1 MSARPDGRRH
11 RRSGFSVPVV
21 DTAPASLHEQVAEA
35 VAFLDRFAADIREL
49 QATGTVEDIR
59 LDFPVKARAG
69 REVAAQF
76 ELFPAE
82 LVRKAGALGIALE
95 ISLYPSDDEL

>member
-1 MSARPDGRRH
+1 LGQ
-11 RRSGFSVPVV
+11 
-21 DTAPASLHEQVAEA
+21 QVADA
-35 VAFLDRFAADIREL
+35 VAFLDRFAADIRAL
-49 QATGTVEDIR
+49 QATGKVADIR
-59 LDFPVKARAG
+59 LDFPVKVRAG

-95 ISLYPSDDEL
+95 VSLYPSDDALQD